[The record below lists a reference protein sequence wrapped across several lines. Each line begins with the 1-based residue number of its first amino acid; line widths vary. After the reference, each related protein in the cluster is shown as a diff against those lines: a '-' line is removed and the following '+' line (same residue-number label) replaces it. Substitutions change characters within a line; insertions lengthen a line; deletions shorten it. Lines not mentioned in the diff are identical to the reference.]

1 MLILQAIVDRKTLPS
16 STYGYNLIIC
26 TSIRHSNVDNFRLV
40 IFESAIVKAI
50 EIKNKYVLN
59 VWHT

>member
-1 MLILQAIVDRKTLPS
+1 MIILQAIVDRKTPS
-16 STYGYNLIIC
+16 STYAYNLIIC

-40 IFESAIVKAI
+40 IFESAIIKAI
-50 EIKNKYVLN
+50 EIKKKYVLN